1 MNGPTRSPEE
11 ESAYDEGITPRQW
24 VIMLSLA
31 ALACI
36 AVIMMVPLA

>member
-11 ESAYDEGITPRQW
+11 ESTYEEGITSRQL

-36 AVIMMVPLA
+36 AVIMMVRLA

>member
-11 ESAYDEGITPRQW
+11 EITYEEGITPRQW
-24 VIMLSLA
+24 VILLSLA

-36 AVIMMVPLA
+36 AVIMMIRLT